1 MKQNGK
7 QKSLNTKLKD
17 SSSKLIFQD
26 PILCAQF
33 LRDYVD
39 IPLLK
44 DVQPEDIEDETE
56 RFVHLFTEERNSDVV
71 KRVRLNK
78 GKTSFYLISLIEHKS
93 EVDYN
98 VVMQI
103 FRYMAFIWE
112 DYEKEQNR
120 KYKGISKTKNFKYPP
135 ILPIVYYEGEGNW
148 TAVTRLHDRVYLSDE
163 LGEFIP
169 DYRCIMVQLNEYTN
183 QNLMEKAD
191 ELSIIMMLNKLQERE
206 DFASLKEE
214 VPIEYLKKVTSGT
227 PEYLLGIMVQVT
239 EILLRRLNV
248 PQEEAEEFAEQVKEH
263 KMGELFAI
271 LEENLQRDRQELR
284 EEGYEAFILD
294 YIEEG
299 ISEDRL
305 LQKLQKRFKLSEEK
319 AKYYYDKFSSR
330 AQVDSTSQTA
340 E

>member
-1 MKQNGK
+1 MRQKDKQEP
-7 QKSLNTKLKD
+7 LNTKLKN

-56 RFVHLFTEERNSDVV
+56 RFVNLFTEERNSDVV
-71 KRVRLNK
+71 KRVKVNK

-112 DYEKEQNR
+112 DYEKQQNR
-120 KYKGISKTKNFKYPP
+120 KHKGISKTKNFKYPP

-183 QNLMEKAD
+183 QNLMEKSD

-227 PEYLLGIMVQVT
+227 PEYLLGIM
-239 EILLRRLNV
+239 
-248 PQEEAEEFAEQVKEH
+248 EQVKEH
-263 KMGELFAI
+263 KMGELFAV
-271 LEENLQRDRQELR
+271 LEKNLQRDRKKWK
-284 EEGYEAFILD
+284 EEGIREGIEEGIEAFILD
-294 YIEEG
+294 NVEEG
-299 ISEDRL
+299 ISEERI

-319 AKYYYDKFSSR
+319 AKYYYEHFSGS
-330 AQVDSTSQTA
+330 A
-340 E
+340 

>member
-1 MKQNGK
+1 MIQQNGRETA
-7 QKSLNTKLKD
+7 NTKLKD
-17 SSSKLIFQD
+17 SSSKLIFKD

-44 DVQPEDIEDETE
+44 DVQPEDIEDETD
-56 RFVHLFTEERNSDVV
+56 RFVHLFAEERNSDVV
-71 KRVRLNK
+71 KKVKLNRE
-78 GKTSFYLISLIEHKS
+78 KTSFYLISLIEHKS

-103 FRYMAFIWE
+103 FRYMVFIWE

-120 KYKGISKTKNFKYPP
+120 KRKGISKTKNFKYPP
-135 ILPIVYYEGEGNW
+135 ILPVVYYEGTGNW
-148 TAVTRLHDRVYLSDE
+148 TAATRLHDRVLLSDV
-163 LGEFIP
+163 LGEYIP
-169 DYRCIMVQLNEYTN
+169 DYRCIMIQLNEYTN
-183 QNLMEKAD
+183 QKLMEKKD
-191 ELSIIMMLNKLQERE
+191 ELSIIMMLNKLRERE

-214 VPIEYLKKVTSGT
+214 VPMEYLKKVTSGT
-227 PEYLLGIMVQVT
+227 PEYLLSIMEQVT

-248 PQEEAEEFAEQVKEH
+248 PQEEAEEFAGQVKER
-263 KMGELFAI
+263 KMGELFAV
-271 LEENLQRDRQELR
+271 LEKNLQRDRKKWK
-284 EEGYEAFILD
+284 EEGMQEGIQEGIQAFILD

-305 LQKLQKRFKLSEEK
+305 LQKLQKRFKLSEEE
-319 AKYYYDKFSSR
+319 AKYYYDKYSGG
-330 AQVDSTSQTA
+330 